1 MMSPH
6 QFDLGNTG
14 HFPAELKRM
23 LSEGP
28 IPDVHTFLEVRAG
41 PTWTTIDATWPR
53 SVEQLGM
60 KVNQEFKPG
69 TDMALAC
76 NPLEI
81 FRVPPG
87 QDPQEFK
94 EGLIERFCG
103 AQDKRRDDFIEGM
116 GRWLGGPDS
125 A

>member
-1 MMSPH
+1 M
-6 QFDLGNTG
+6 
-14 HFPAELKRM
+14 
-23 LSEGP
+23 
-28 IPDVHTFLEVRAG
+28 RAG
-41 PTWTTIDATWPR
+41 SGWTIVDATWPR

-60 KVNQEFKPG
+60 KVNHEFNPG
-69 TDMALAC
+69 IDMVLAC

-103 AQDKRRDDFIEGM
+103 TQGQRRDDFVEGM
-116 GRWLGGPDS
+116 GRWLGGPGDT
-125 A
+125 